1 MMSLNNHLAAYL
13 ILALLL
19 LITVYIVFRRLVRR
33 DYLHRGHLTCVSSF
47 LQLLMFAGVMSFPY
61 LFNPPEWPW
70 FWRLTGSTDLRLRIL
85 GLALIV
91 LGFIIAFGTMAWF
104 GMRRAFGF
112 EVQGL
117 IRTGPYRITRNPQ
130 ILGGYLLVVGTT
142 VQWPSWY
149 GLGWI
154 VLYGIIGH
162 WMVIIEEEHL
172 RAKFGEEYERYC
184 EQAPRYLW
192 IIRKFRKASI

>member
-1 MMSLNNHLAAYL
+1 LIILKTHLAVYLAVALLLLLAAYL
-13 ILALLL
+13 
-19 LITVYIVFRRLVRR
+19 VFRRLVLR
-33 DYLHRGHLTCVSSF
+33 DYRHRGHLTCLSSL

-70 FWRLTGSTDLRLRIL
+70 FWRLAGSTDFRLRLAGLVIIL
-85 GLALIV
+85 FGFAL
-91 LGFIIAFGTMAWF
+91 AFGTMAWF

-112 EVQGL
+112 EAQGL
-117 IRTGPYRITRNPQ
+117 IRTGLYRITRNPQ
-130 ILGGYLLVVGTT
+130 ILGGYLLVIGTT

-154 VLYGIIGH
+154 VLYGLMGH
-162 WMVIIEEEHL
+162 WMISTEEEHL
-172 RAKFGEEYERYC
+172 RAKFGKEYERYC

-192 IIRKFRKASI
+192 IMRQ